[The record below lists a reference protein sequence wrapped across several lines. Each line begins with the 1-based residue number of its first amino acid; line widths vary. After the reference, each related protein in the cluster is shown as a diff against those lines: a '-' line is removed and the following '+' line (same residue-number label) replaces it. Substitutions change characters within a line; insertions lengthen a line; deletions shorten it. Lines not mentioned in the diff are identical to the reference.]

1 MANWLQNAANIV
13 AIATVLVS
21 WRGFIGLALAVAWF
35 AVDRRHGVYNLLR
48 LGTQMNRLQHEQ
60 FILVNEVLPDNYL
73 RLTPAIRT
81 RATGAVNRYVYP
93 LDLCI
98 LDSFS
103 FFSHSNS
110 LNADVFDC
118 HSRYL
123 ALPTLGWLEYA
134 VEVFSLYIS
143 VYAMLRRLH
152 EVRRELI
159 EVCHLDLVFL
169 LP

>member
-1 MANWLQNAANIV
+1 MANWLQNAADIV
-13 AIATVLVS
+13 AIVTALVS
-21 WRGFIGLALAVAWF
+21 WRGFVGVALAVAWF
-35 AVDRRHGVYNLLR
+35 AVDRRRRVYSLLH

-81 RATGAVNRYVYP
+81 RATGAVNRYIYP
-93 LDLCI
+93 LCMR
-98 LDSFS
+98 DSFS
-103 FFSHSNS
+103 FSSHSNS

-134 VEVFSLYIS
+134 VGVFSLYIS
-143 VYAMLRRLH
+143 VHAMLRRLH

-159 EVCHLDLVFL
+159 EVCHLNSVAL